1 MRKRQTF
8 KGHSFSLRVPEKVRY
23 GLDLLARKH
32 HVQMSA
38 LVMRA
43 IDKMFED
50 EGLNRREPGQL
61 LSLMDKLWSDSESE
75 RIYLLQQ
82 HAPELMTREEQ
93 TMRAVLDVIKV
104 AYGQEEVEELL
115 KRHNL
120 LDELANVRTSKT
132 FADEAI
138 KANPNFRDGDFKNTE
153 ELLKLA
159 KKWAW
164 VEPDWEELDRQA
176 DLDRQ
181 SKEPSK

>member
-43 IDKMFED
+43 IEKMFED
-50 EGLNRREPGQL
+50 EGLNRRESGQL
-61 LSLMDKLWSDSESE
+61 LSLMDKLWSDSEAE

-93 TMRAVLDVIKV
+93 SMRAVLDVLKV
-104 AYGQEEVEELL
+104 THTPEEVEEQL
-115 KRHNL
+115 KKHLL
-120 LDELANVRTSKT
+120 LDELCAIRTSKT
-132 FADEAI
+132 FADDVL
-138 KANPNFRDGDFKNTE
+138 KAQPGLKVDIPNTE

-159 KKWAW
+159 RKWAW
-164 VEPDWEELDRQA
+164 VEPNWEIIDRQ
-176 DLDRQ
+176 L
-181 SKEPSK
+181 EENPE

>member
-43 IDKMFED
+43 IEKMFED

-61 LSLMDKLWSDSESE
+61 LSLMDKLWSDSEAE

-93 TMRAVLDVIKV
+93 SMRAVLDVLKV
-104 AYGQEEVEELL
+104 THTPEEVEEQLL
-115 KRHNL
+115 T
-120 LDELANVRTSKT
+120 V
-132 FADEAI
+132 
-138 KANPNFRDGDFKNTE
+138 
-153 ELLKLA
+153 
-159 KKWAW
+159 
-164 VEPDWEELDRQA
+164 
-176 DLDRQ
+176 
-181 SKEPSK
+181 